1 MNTKDK
7 IRAAALAALVA
18 VPFAATNAAGPFQVR
33 RATSGQGV
41 QSAPPVAT
49 IATSPFDS
57 DLASMQSPT
66 SYYYGVYDASGTA
79 LQISVLRNAVTNTLR
94 ISFDDENSASAPVS
108 ASTSGVSVAP
118 ASINADGLQA
128 AVITIV
134 PRDVD
139 GVLLGRGLAIVIDSS
154 LLWPAQLTG
163 AISDVGDGS
172 YRATAVAPVAGIGTV
187 RVAVEGVTLSPLPT
201 ITVTAVDPAAS
212 LRDLAIQQ
220 LQSSSGPGGP
230 LAALGSGAAANSPQA
245 IAIAYAIDRANDAL
259 LTLVNDDPSRDDN
272 VLKTDFDAILG
283 LLEGVLASPGAL
295 NSLDVRDAMD
305 DLVGI
310 ARLIAQWHVERATAA
325 CGVCNGSGNPR
336 KVCEAV
342 DAMTDADAMRA
353 AVNPDWGGI
362 VDTYARAV
370 QRALQALNHC

>member
-1 MNTKDK
+1 MV
-7 IRAAALAALVA
+7 RAVVLAALVA
-18 VPFAATNAAGPFQVR
+18 IPFAATPAAGPFQVR

-49 IATSPFDS
+49 IGTSPFDS
-57 DLASMQSPT
+57 DPASMQSLT
-66 SYYYGVYDASGTA
+66 SYYFGVYDAAGTA

-94 ISFDDENSASAPVS
+94 ISFDDGNAASAPVS
-108 ASTSGVSVAP
+108 AASSGVSVAP
-118 ASINADGLQA
+118 ASINADGLQT

-134 PRDVD
+134 PRDAS
-139 GVLLGRGLAIVIDSS
+139 GVILGLGLSVVIDAS
-154 LLWPAQLTG
+154 LLWPAHRTG

-172 YRATAVAPVAGIGTV
+172 YRATAVAPVAGTGTV

-201 ITVTAVDPAAS
+201 ITATAVDPAAS

-220 LQSSSGPGGP
+220 LQSLSGPGGP

-245 IAIAYAIDRANDAL
+245 LAIADAVNRANAAL
-259 LTLVNDDPSRDDN
+259 QSLANNDPSRDDN
-272 VLKTDFDAILG
+272 VLKTDFDDILG
-283 LLEGVLASPGAL
+283 VLEGVLASPGAL
-295 NSLDVRDAMD
+295 SSLDVRDAMD

-310 ARLIAQWHVERATAA
+310 ARLIARWHLERATAA
-325 CGVCNGSGNPR
+325 CGVCDGSGNPR

-342 DAMTDADAMRA
+342 DAMADADAMRA

-370 QRALQALNHC
+370 QRALQAQNHC